1 MEEMATRSSI
11 LAWEIPW
18 TEQPSG
24 LHGVAKSGHDRAAA
38 RAQSCDWL
46 GFSHLQNEEQ
56 MIFKGLK
63 VLSCL
68 RKKRYG
74 GLVIRL

>member
-1 MEEMATRSSI
+1 MGSMELQR
-11 LAWEIPW
+11 
-18 TEQPSG
+18 
-24 LHGVAKSGHDRAAA
+24 VGHDRAAA